1 MPHRNSVHLIDKLL
15 DLPATWAVVGLS
27 HNTERAA
34 HRIAA
39 RLQADLG
46 KRIIPVHPAADTV
59 FGEQGYASL
68 ADIPDGT
75 HVDVVDCFVRSELV
89 GAVVDDAIAQKSRLG
104 IWAIWMQLGVK
115 DEAAADRAAAA
126 GIEVIMDTCPLIELR
141 TRG

>member
-27 HNTERAA
+27 GNTERAA
-34 HRIAA
+34 YRIAA

-59 FGEQGYASL
+59 FGEQGYARL

-75 HVDVVDCFVRSELV
+75 HVDVVDCFVRSDLV
-89 GAVVDDAIAQKSRLG
+89 GAVVDEAIAEKTRLG